1 MPYEG
6 EHLLLGQ
13 FGHFLIILSFVAS
26 IVATIAYYK
35 VTICHPSPEA
45 SGSLRITTVE
55 SKLIYNS
62 WKRLARAAF
71 ITQLICVVGIFI
83 ILYYIISHHLFE
95 YKYAWQ
101 HSSKALQVQYLL
113 SCFWEGQEGSFM
125 LWSFWNCVLGSI
137 IICRS
142 KKWEG
147 PVMTIV
153 SFAQIMLATMLLG
166 IYIGDAKIGSSPF
179 VLLRNELQA
188 PIFSQPNYLSF
199 IKDGNG
205 LNALLQNYWM
215 VIHPPILFLGF
226 ASTLIPFAYAIAGLW
241 IGEKWT
247 NKALPWA
254 LFSAAILGTG
264 VMMGAA
270 WAYES
275 LNFGG
280 YWAWDPV
287 ENASLVPW
295 LILVAGIHTNLI
307 YNHTGYSLKA
317 TYIFY
322 ILGFILILY
331 STFLTR
337 SGILGDTSVHA
348 FTDLGM
354 NFQLILFVLVFLVPS
369 LILLIKKYK
378 TIATIKKEENIYSRE
393 FLMFVGSLVLC
404 ISAILIIGATSLP
417 VVNKIIHSDFAL
429 GEDIP
434 FAYNRIQI
442 WFAMLLGVL
451 TAITQ
456 YFKYKNTPKKFVW
469 KKIWIP
475 TILALA
481 IGLCIIILGN
491 VNYNNYGIGFLGAID
506 VAIMASVYAVIAN
519 AVYIFSGTKGK
530 IKKAGASIAHVGFGL
545 LLLGILISSSK
556 KTVLSWNTTGFS
568 PLDKQS
574 KENALENITLVKGVS
589 TDMGKYD
596 VTFTKDSL
604 NPIDNKRY
612 YEINFKKKNGE
623 IAFNLYP
630 DVIENNKG
638 QEGVTPNP
646 DAKHY
651 WNKDVYTYLTYIT
664 DTDKTKDTSNFRNTT
679 LKPGDSL
686 FYSNGFIIFNNIV
699 INPSNDKYKFS
710 VNDTALMANITVY
723 AKDGRLYNAK
733 PALQLL
739 NDKVILYADTVT
751 SESLILRL
759 NKVNDHKTGKVELGI
774 KESNAVLDYITL
786 KVYEFPFII
795 LVWTGVIIMFIGFVI
810 SIVHRIK

>member
-6 EHLLLGQ
+6 EHLLPGQ
-13 FGHFLIILSFVAS
+13 LGHFLIILSFAAS
-26 IVATIAYYK
+26 IVATISYYK
-35 VTICHPSPEA
+35 ATQIKDLIA
-45 SGSLRITTVE
+45 SNG
-55 SKLIYNS
+55 

-71 ITQLICVVGIFI
+71 ITQSISVVAVFA

-101 HSSKALQVQYLL
+101 HSSKSLQVQYLL

-125 LWSFWNCVLGSI
+125 LWSLWNCVLGSI
-137 IICRS
+137 IICHSTR
-142 KKWEG
+142 WEG
-147 PVMTIV
+147 PVMTVV

-166 IYIGDAKIGSSPF
+166 IYIGDVKIGSSPF

-188 PIFSQPNYLSF
+188 PIFSQPNYLQF
-199 IKDGNG
+199 IKDGTG

-241 IGEKWT
+241 TGNFKESTKRV
-247 NKALPWA
+247 LPWA
-254 LFSAAILGTG
+254 LFSAAVLGTG

-295 LILVAGIHTNLI
+295 LILIAGIHTNII
-307 YNHTGYSLKA
+307 YKSTGYSLRA

-322 ILGFILILY
+322 ILAFILILY

-354 NFQLILFVLVFLVPS
+354 NLQLILFVLVFLIPA

-378 TIATIKKEENIYSRE
+378 NIPTIKKEENLYSRE
-393 FLMFVGSLVLC
+393 FWMFIGSLVLF
-404 ISAILIIGATSLP
+404 ISGILIIGITSFP
-417 VVNKIIHSDFAL
+417 IINKIIKTNFAL
-429 GEDIP
+429 GEDVP

-442 WFAMLLGVL
+442 WFAILLGIL
-451 TAITQ
+451 TAIAQ
-456 YFKYKNTPKKFVW
+456 YFKYKNTPKKFIW
-469 KKIWIP
+469 KKIWLP
-475 TILALA
+475 TILSL
-481 IGLCIIILGN
+481 IISLCISIWGGI
-491 VNYNNYGIGFLGAID
+491 NYNTYGLGFLGAIHI
-506 VAIMASVYAVIAN
+506 AIAASVYAVIAN
-519 AVYIFSGTKGK
+519 AAYIFNSKKGN

-545 LLLGILISSSK
+545 LLFGILISSSK

-574 KENALENITLVKGVS
+574 KENALENITLVKGVK

-596 VTFTKDSL
+596 ATFLKDTL
-604 NPIDNKRY
+604 NLIDHKRY
-612 YEINFKKKNGE
+612 YEINFKNKGGKN
-623 IAFNLYP
+623 AFNLYP

-651 WNKDVYTYLTYIT
+651 WNKDIYTYLTYIT
-664 DTDKTKDTSNFRNTT
+664 NPDKNSDTSKFRST
-679 LKPGDSL
+679 LVKPGDSL
-686 FYSNGFIIFNNIV
+686 FYSNGFIIFNNII

-710 VNDTALMANITVY
+710 VKDTALMATITVY
-723 AKDGRLYNAK
+723 AKDGRLYKAR
-733 PALQLL
+733 PALQLV
-739 NDKVILYADTVT
+739 NDKAILYADTVT
-751 SESLILRL
+751 SENLVLRL
-759 NKVNDHKTGKVELGI
+759 NRVNDYKTGSVELGV
-774 KESNAVLDYITL
+774 KESNAILDYITL

-795 LVWTGVIIMFIGFVI
+795 LVWAGVIIMAIGFII
-810 SIVHRIK
+810 SIVQRLSQLGVEN

>member
-13 FGHFLIILSFVAS
+13 FGHFLITLSFVAS

-35 VTICHPSPEA
+35 
-45 SGSLRITTVE
+45 TTQIKD
-55 SKLIYNS
+55 SIHSNS
-62 WKRLARAAF
+62 WRRLAR
-71 ITQLICVVGIFI
+71 ITFI
-83 ILYYIISHHLFE
+83 IQVFCIIGVFAVLYYIISNHLFE

-101 HSSKALQVQYLL
+101 HSSRALQVEYLL

-125 LWSFWNCVLGSI
+125 LWSFWNCVLGI
-137 IICRS
+137 LIICRS
-142 KKWEG
+142 TRWEG

-153 SFAQIMLATMLLG
+153 SCTQIALASMLLG

-179 VLLRNELQA
+179 VLLRNESQA

-199 IKDGNG
+199 IKDGTG
-205 LNALLQNYWM
+205 LNVLLQNYWM

-226 ASTLIPFAYAIAGLW
+226 ASTLIPFAYAIAALW
-241 IGEKWT
+241 TGWSNWITKV
-247 NKALPWA
+247 LPWA
-254 LFSAAILGTG
+254 LFSAGVLGIG
-264 VMMGAA
+264 IMMGAA

-307 YNHTGYSLKA
+307 YKHSGYSLRA

-354 NFQLILFVLVFLVPS
+354 NVQLILFVLVFFIPA
-369 LILLIKKYK
+369 LILLIRKYK
-378 TIATIKKEENIYSRE
+378 HIPTIKKEENVYSRE
-393 FLMFVGSLVLC
+393 FFMFIGSLVLF
-404 ISAILIIGATSLP
+404 ISGMLIIGATSLP
-417 VVNKIIHSDFAL
+417 VINKIMHSGFAL
-429 GEDIP
+429 GEDVP

-442 WFAMLLGVL
+442 WFAILLGLL

-475 TILALA
+475 TILS
-481 IGLCIIILGN
+481 IILTCCISIYGGIR
-491 VNYNNYGIGFLGAID
+491 YNTYGLGFLAAIHM
-506 VAIMASVYAVIAN
+506 AIATSVYTVIAN
-519 AVYIFSGTKGK
+519 ATYVFSGTKGK
-530 IKKAGASIAHVGFGL
+530 IRKAGASIAHVGFGL

-556 KTVLSWNTTGFS
+556 KTVLSWNATGFS

-574 KENALENITLVKGVS
+574 KENALENITLVKGVK

-596 VTFTKDSL
+596 VTFIRDSL
-604 NPIDNKRY
+604 NKSDQKRY
-612 YEINFKKKNGE
+612 YKIQFQQKHTKEQF
-623 IAFNLYP
+623 ALYP

-638 QEGVTPNP
+638 GQGVTANP

-651 WNKDVYTYLTYIT
+651 WNKDIYAYLTYIT
-664 DTDKTKDTSNFRNTT
+664 NTDKSEDTSRFKNIT
-679 LKPGDSL
+679 LNPGDTS
-686 FYSNGFIIFNNIV
+686 FYSKGFIILNQID
-699 INPSNDKYKFS
+699 INPRNDKYQFR
-710 VNDTALMANITVY
+710 VNDTALAADITVY
-723 AKDGRLYNAK
+723 TKDGKLYKAR
-733 PALQLL
+733 PALQLT
-739 NDKVILYADTVT
+739 NNTVQLYNDTVHA
-751 SESLILRL
+751 ESLILKF
-759 NKVNDHKTGKVELGI
+759 NKINDHKTGSIELGI
-774 KESNAVLDYITL
+774 KESSSLLDYITL

-795 LVWTGVIIMFIGFVI
+795 LVWTGVIIMFIGFII
-810 SIVHRIK
+810 SMVHRMK